1 MLELKLLKSGHF
13 CAGERR
19 TSDFLEN
26 VCVLRGVNYFFGK
39 NCAVELL

>member
-1 MLELKLLKSGHF
+1 MLELRLLKSGHF

-26 VCVLRGVNYFFGK
+26 VCVLKDVDYFLRR

>member
-1 MLELKLLKSGHF
+1 MLELRLFKSGHF

-26 VCVLRGVNYFFGK
+26 VLGK